1 MKPITLFVP
10 ATELNSSAQSLF
22 FTGFTLSL
30 RFTLPPGVAL
40 PAKAASASLFCSEL
54 LFCSGG
60 NALRFASLYGFALP
74 QGANPCDPQWRSPH
88 FWGSQRPATLDDC
101 VELPGEAHESKGG
114 NAADRVASLVSDLL
128 LPGQLAYK
136 RWIRAAME
144 TAIDKM
150 SATRWSTA
158 GSSGLCF
165 GSFSIPLSF

>member
-10 ATELNSSAQSLF
+10 ATNPNSSAQSLLS
-22 FTGFTLSL
+22 TGSTLLLRLTLS
-30 RFTLPPGVAL
+30 PGIAL
-40 PAKAASASLFCSEL
+40 STRAASASLFCSEL
-54 LFCSGG
+54 LFCPGG
-60 NALRFASLYGFALP
+60 NAPRFASLYGFAFP
-74 QGANPCDPQWRSPH
+74 RSANPYDPHRRSVH
-88 FWGSQRPATLDDC
+88 FWDSQRFAKLDDSM
-101 VELPGEAHESKGG
+101 ELPGEAHESKGG
-114 NAADRVASLVSDLL
+114 STADRVASLVCDL

-136 RWIRAAME
+136 RWIKAAME